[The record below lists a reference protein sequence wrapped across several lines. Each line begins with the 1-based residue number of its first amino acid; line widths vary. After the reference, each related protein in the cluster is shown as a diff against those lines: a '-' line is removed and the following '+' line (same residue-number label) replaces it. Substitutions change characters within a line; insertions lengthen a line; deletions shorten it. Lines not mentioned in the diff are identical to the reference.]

1 MSLRGRITKVGV
13 QELGA
18 SRLGGKVRGEN
29 GVSEVVRL
37 GVTPA
42 VAVTISTSPE
52 AGEEGEIPGA

>member
-1 MSLRGRITKVGV
+1 MGV